1 VVYDVTSNHLSGAR
15 HRDQGQWVSARNGE
29 PRGSAPRSCGSGRK
43 RNCKRAW
50 EEMARRRCRDCCG
63 RRERCRAPPQPWAP
77 RKLRC
82 RVLTRGSQSQ
92 THALWAQ
99 VAAPERKDGV
109 GGGTEGRELFH
120 MRAAARGGMSVDIH
134 CAALEGEPQRSGQCA
149 EQGRTEQ
156 RRAEQSR
163 AARARDGK
171 RNVCDAAR
179 IPPSSQRRRDSA
191 KHSNRLLFLQS
202 GRFRSGG
209 PIAAARLAMFGGS
222 MLMTC

>member
-1 VVYDVTSNHLSGAR
+1 
-15 HRDQGQWVSARNGE
+15 VSARDGE

-50 EEMARRRCRDCCG
+50 KEMARRRCRDCCG

-120 MRAAARGGMSVDIH
+120 MRAATRGGMSVDIH
-134 CAALEGEPQRSGQCA
+134 CAALDGEPQRSGQCA
-149 EQGRTEQ
+149 EQGRTAQ
-156 RRAEQSR
+156 RRAEQSGAEQPAHEMER
-163 AARARDGK
+163 GT
-171 RNVCDAAR
+171 
-179 IPPSSQRRRDSA
+179 SA
-191 KHSNRLLFLQS
+191 MRQESHRPASDEGTLQS
-202 GRFRSGG
+202 TVIGCYSYSRGVSDRRANRSGALSDVWREHVDDLLT
-209 PIAAARLAMFGGS
+209 P
-222 MLMTC
+222 C